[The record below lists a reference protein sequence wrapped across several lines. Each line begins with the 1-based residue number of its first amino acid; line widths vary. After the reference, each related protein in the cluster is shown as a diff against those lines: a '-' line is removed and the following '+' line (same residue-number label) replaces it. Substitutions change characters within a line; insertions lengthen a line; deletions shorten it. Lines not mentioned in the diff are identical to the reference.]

1 MMNDTDLVKFTL
13 DRLNRMS
20 DEELVAAIIKH
31 QHDTD
36 IKFLKEIK
44 DRVIKGVH
52 DKDYAQIEHALDMI
66 DDWISELGG
75 NDE

>member
-1 MMNDTDLVKFTL
+1 MNDTDLVKFAL

-20 DEELVAAIIKH
+20 DEELTAAIIKH

-44 DRVIKGVH
+44 DLVIKGVH
-52 DKDYAQIEHALDMI
+52 DKDYTKIEYALNMI
-66 DDWISELGG
+66 DDWISELGDS
-75 NDE
+75 DE

>member
-1 MMNDTDLVKFTL
+1 MNDTDLVKFAL

-20 DEELVAAIIKH
+20 NEELMAAIIKY

-44 DRVIKGVH
+44 DLVIKGVH
-52 DKDYAQIEHALDMI
+52 DKDYTKIEYALNMI
-66 DDWISELGG
+66 DDWISELGDS
-75 NDE
+75 DE